1 MIKIIK
7 IRNNIKFYFI
17 LLLSVL
23 IVGCSESDLINVSND
38 GRLIKISDIY
48 DCRVQNRHPWGDSPH
63 TELITHL
70 IDFGN
75 KKQILHK
82 GYYRDTILN
91 STHDYKLSVV
101 ETDDYEFLQ
110 IFYDIE
116 EVEET
121 NNFVRFV
128 TVSEKGNRFGYVINK
143 SNMSLS
149 PTNPNK
155 NLTKEQIS
163 YGISF
168 DWTRNCRKI

>member
-7 IRNNIKFYFI
+7 IRNNIKFYFT

-23 IVGCSESDLINVSND
+23 IVGCSETDLINASND
-38 GRLIKISDIY
+38 GRLVKISDIY
-48 DCRVQNRHPWGDSPH
+48 DCRVKNRHPWGDSPH

-91 STHDYKLSVV
+91 STYDYKLSVV

-110 IFYDIE
+110 IF
-116 EVEET
+116 
-121 NNFVRFV
+121 
-128 TVSEKGNRFGYVINK
+128 
-143 SNMSLS
+143 
-149 PTNPNK
+149 
-155 NLTKEQIS
+155 
-163 YGISF
+163 
-168 DWTRNCRKI
+168 